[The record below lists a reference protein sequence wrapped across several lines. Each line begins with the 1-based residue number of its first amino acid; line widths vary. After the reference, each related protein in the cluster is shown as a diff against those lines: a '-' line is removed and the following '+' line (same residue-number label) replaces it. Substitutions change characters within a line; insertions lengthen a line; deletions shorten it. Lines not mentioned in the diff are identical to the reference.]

1 MARHTAVGHPPSMRP
16 PGSQLEKM
24 GLQPDCTCAD
34 ADPDKPSFLTN
45 YPITGFAFAVY
56 ICFRNPLKLSPA
68 TTKLESKAL
77 GTVPALRLLS
87 KNPPTTLVNDQSTV
101 DGLLAIPRNSAFL
114 QSPMVGRSK
123 TGTSFSTA

>member
-1 MARHTAVGHPPSMRP
+1 MARHTAVGHPSSMQP

-45 YPITGFAFAVY
+45 YPITGFAFA
-56 ICFRNPLKLSPA
+56 IRLCFRNSSKLSPV

-77 GTVPALRLLS
+77 GTVPAIRLLS

-101 DGLLAIPRNSAFL
+101 EGLLALPRNPAL
-114 QSPMVGRSK
+114 L
-123 TGTSFSTA
+123 